1 MKLIRRIPA
10 CAALMLLMLGCKAQ
24 QEKSIWMDDLDIR
37 TFSEGIPSISAKTNA
52 GGDSLKINGIYFKRG
67 IGTQSLS
74 VLSFSLDGNAK
85 QFTAQVGADDA
96 GNPKSLMKFYVI
108 GDKKILF
115 ESKKMK
121 VGDAAIKLDVD
132 LTGVKRLGLLV
143 TVDSAFNRK
152 AYSDWADAQFVML
165 NNEIPKT
172 ISNTEEKYILTP
184 SPSEKPGINTASIFG
199 ARPGNPFL
207 FTVAATGRRPMHF
220 SAENLP
226 AGLTINA
233 TTGIISGAVNTN
245 GLYKVTLIAKNR
257 LGTAKK
263 ELRIK
268 ISDTIALT
276 PPMGWN
282 GWNSWAR
289 EIDKEKVVSSANA
302 MVSSG
307 LANHG
312 WTYINIDDAWQ
323 GQRGGQ
329 FNAIQPNEKFPD
341 FKGMIDYI
349 HSIGLKVGVYSTPWI
364 SSYAGFTGGS
374 SDFESGVYP
383 DSIRDN
389 KRKYR
394 YIGKY
399 RFEKEDALQMAAWG
413 VDYLKYDWHIDLNSD
428 ERMYIAL
435 KQSGRDIVYS
445 LSNSAPFE
453 YARDWE
459 RISNLWRTGGDIRD
473 SWLSLY
479 VSAFTIDKWAPF
491 AGPGHWNDPDM
502 MIVGN
507 ITTGSNLHPT
517 RLTPDEQ
524 YSHVSIYSLLAA
536 PLIIGCP
543 LEQLDSF
550 TINLLSNDEVIAI
563 DQDPLGKAGR
573 LLIDDNEVQIW
584 MKPLEDGSYAIGL
597 FNIDGFGKTPQS
609 YFHWGD
615 EQSKSFQFDL
625 TRIGL
630 KGNWKLRDIWRQ
642 KDLGEF
648 TGIFKT
654 TIPHHGVVLLRAFP
668 VK

>member
-1 MKLIRRIPA
+1 
-10 CAALMLLMLGCKAQ
+10 
-24 QEKSIWMDDLDIR
+24 
-37 TFSEGIPSISAKTNA
+37 
-52 GGDSLKINGIYFKRG
+52 
-67 IGTQSLS
+67 
-74 VLSFSLDGNAK
+74 
-85 QFTAQVGADDA
+85 
-96 GNPKSLMKFYVI
+96 
-108 GDKKILF
+108 
-115 ESKKMK
+115 
-121 VGDAAIKLDVD
+121 
-132 LTGVKRLGLLV
+132 
-143 TVDSAFNRK
+143 
-152 AYSDWADAQFVML
+152 
-165 NNEIPKT
+165 
-172 ISNTEEKYILTP
+172 
-184 SPSEKPGINTASIFG
+184 
-199 ARPGNPFL
+199 
-207 FTVAATGRRPMHF
+207 
-220 SAENLP
+220 
-226 AGLTINA
+226 
-233 TTGIISGAVNTN
+233 
-245 GLYKVTLIAKNR
+245 
-257 LGTAKK
+257 
-263 ELRIK
+263 
-268 ISDTIALT
+268 
-276 PPMGWN
+276 
-282 GWNSWAR
+282 
-289 EIDKEKVVSSANA
+289 
-302 MVSSG
+302 
-307 LANHG
+307 
-312 WTYINIDDAWQ
+312 
-323 GQRGGQ
+323 
-329 FNAIQPNEKFPD
+329 
-341 FKGMIDYI
+341 
-349 HSIGLKVGVYSTPWI
+349 
-364 SSYAGFTGGS
+364 
-374 SDFESGVYP
+374 VYP

-413 VDYLKYDWHIDLNSD
+413 VDYLKYDWHIDLNSA
-428 ERMYIAL
+428 ERMSTAL

-502 MIVGN
+502 MIIGN

-573 LLIDDNEVQIW
+573 LLINDDEVQIW
-584 MKPLEDGSYAIGL
+584 MKPLEDGSYAIGF

-630 KGNWKLRDIWRQ
+630 KGNWKLRDVWRQ

-648 TGIFKT
+648 NGVFKT
-654 TIPHHGVVLLRAFP
+654 TIPHHGVVLLRVFP